1 MNKNM
6 YKDKYGT
13 MHTIDDL
20 FDEKVIDFIQT
31 PAYKLVRNND
41 PSTSHAAAEQL
52 DVSRMEKKV
61 LQVINMFPDGCISD
75 DVLDRMSH
83 IRYSTVTARYKQLKE
98 KGLVIVD
105 GTKRKGKSGRQ
116 QLVMWS
122 KENYTPSEYR

>member
-1 MNKNM
+1 MN
-6 YKDKYGT
+6 
-13 MHTIDDL
+13 DL
-20 FDEKVIDFIQT
+20 FESMGMPKAEFPELNLPT
-31 PAYKLVRNND
+31 PAYKLVRNDD

-52 DVSRMEKKV
+52 DVTRMEKKV
-61 LQVINMFPDGCISD
+61 LQAINMFPDGCISD

-105 GTKRKGKSGRQ
+105 GTKRKGASGRQ

-122 KENYTPSEYR
+122 KENYNAQ

>member
-1 MNKNM
+1 MKNNQS
-6 YKDKYGT
+6 
-13 MHTIDDL
+13 IDDL

-61 LQVINMFPDGCISD
+61 LRTINMFPDGCISD

-105 GTKRKGKSGRQ
+105 GTKRKGRSGRQ

-122 KENYTPSEYR
+122 KENYTPPEYR

>member
-1 MNKNM
+1 MKNNQS
-6 YKDKYGT
+6 
-13 MHTIDDL
+13 IDDL

-52 DVSRMEKKV
+52 DVSKMEKKV
-61 LQVINMFPDGCISD
+61 LQTINMFLDGCISD

-83 IRYSTVTARYKQLKE
+83 FRYSTVTARYKQLKE

-105 GTKRKGKSGRQ
+105 GTKRKGRSGRQ

-122 KENYTPSEYR
+122 KENYTPPEYR